1 MKETHD
7 QSHTKEQKI
16 HFINA
21 LATVILAF
29 TALIGLILALS
40 EFIEGRFRIFGFG
53 GTAWL
58 VTIIIICFIIT
69 IGLTKRWIEK

>member
-1 MKETHD
+1 MKTEY

-16 HFINA
+16 QFISA

-40 EFIEGRFRIFGFG
+40 EFIEARFRIFGFG
-53 GTAWL
+53 GTAWIMTILIVGL
-58 VTIIIICFIIT
+58 VIIV
-69 IGLTKRWIEK
+69 GLTKRWIEK